1 MPENRSSIYQF
12 GALEWLE
19 QELNKGGDGRDR
31 ALEDIRTRESKRD
44 AVPTDGNETGLGV
57 PTGYVG
63 HFLEHWMSGE
73 YWPSIGSDTIRDRL
87 AEGFHDAIAASKE
100 CDLPIVPVWVR
111 ANEDADSR
119 DFRVDH
125 VVTQHAVVVA
135 IVTPQPNR

>member
-19 QELNKGGDGRDR
+19 QELNKSGDERDR
-31 ALEDIRTRESKRD
+31 ALADFRKGGNKRD
-44 AVPTDGNETGLGV
+44 AVPNGEGETALEV
-57 PTGYVG
+57 PAQHVD
-63 HFLEHWMSGE
+63 HFLKHWMSGE
-73 YWPSIGSDTIRDRL
+73 YWPNIGSDTIGDRL

-100 CDLPIVPVWVR
+100 CDLPLVPVWVR